1 LNSVVALPLIG
12 CNGDPFG
19 VINIYAV
26 SRNAFIKDEVK
37 LMAELAGDMSY
48 GIEGL
53 RSRKE
58 RLIAEQNLEKALKEK
73 EALIQELYHR
83 TKNNMQII
91 SAFLGMQAHL
101 ARDEILA
108 RPFREMES
116 RIRAMAL
123 VHDKLYKS
131 KNLSQINLKEYIPE
145 LVNLLLNGYPNL
157 SGKLEFDIDID
168 EIFVTIDI
176 ASPCGLVITELL
188 TNSFKYA
195 FPGDRAGLI
204 TIRLR
209 KENESFINLN
219 ISDNGVGSNE
229 IVDIT
234 KIDSLGIPMI
244 ATIIENQLHG
254 TVAHD
259 TLNGFNWNIR
269 FRYDLYKER
278 V

>member
-1 LNSVVALPLIG
+1 
-12 CNGDPFG
+12 
-19 VINIYAV
+19 
-26 SRNAFIKDEVK
+26 
-37 LMAELAGDMSY
+37 
-48 GIEGL
+48 
-53 RSRKE
+53 
-58 RLIAEQNLEKALKEK
+58 LIAEQNLEKALKEK

-176 ASPCGLVITELL
+176 AIPCGLVITELL

-254 TVAHD
+254 TVALD